1 MAREGGHSQAT
12 LHHDP
17 ASQLTVHPL
26 EGDTTIQQ
34 VQRIL
39 GYESVKRD
47 VINMLDRSR
56 TASVAGVKYP
66 DTSLGNK
73 RFDRIVAEIAETVR
87 IPNKALHGTE
97 NRGRFSAREG

>member
-1 MAREGGHSQAT
+1 VRTAREGGHSQAT
-12 LHHDP
+12 LHHDR

-26 EGDTTIQQ
+26 EGDTTIQ
-34 VQRIL
+34 RIL
-39 GYESVKRD
+39 GHESVKRD

-56 TASVAGVKYP
+56 TASVAGVKYQ

-97 NRGRFSAREG
+97 NCGRFSVP